1 MVTIPDKMME
11 KINYLHH
18 RFSSTEWS
26 GPAWYTIKKKTKK
39 GFPEQVELTYFKPI
53 DLGNHGSTELDGEE
67 LGKVLPKVYKQFP
80 ELKKSFMGLIH
91 SHHNMGAFF
100 SGTDEGT
107 ALEQAPNEGLFFT
120 TVVAHNKDKFAT
132 GVSYRDQFG
141 LPNFIEG
148 EVRNKVKIKVDKVW
162 KAEADRIEK
171 EAKTTFVTNHY
182 PTRYGGQGTMWANY
196 YNRNNVSDNRED
208 DKKKSSNL
216 SGNSSLDIPL
226 VEETEL
232 LLATQIYD
240 KLLELEITEVEF
252 TSVMKDRCPNVDPY
266 LFASGY
272 YDI

>member
-1 MVTIPDKMME
+1 MLE

-26 GPAWYTIKKKTKK
+26 GPAWYTIKKKAKT
-39 GFPEQVELTYFKPI
+39 GFPTQVELTYFKPI
-53 DLGNHGSTELDGEE
+53 DLGNTGSTELAGEE

-100 SGTDEGT
+100 SGTDEET
-107 ALEQAPNEGLFFT
+107 ALEQAPTEGLFFT
-120 TVVAHNKDKFAT
+120 TVVAHSKDKFAT

-141 LPNFIEG
+141 VPNFIEG
-148 EVRNKVKIKVDKVW
+148 EIKNKVKIKVDKVW

-171 EAKTTFVTNHY
+171 EAKSTFVTRHY
-182 PTRYGGQGTMWANY
+182 PTRYGQGNMWANY
-196 YNRNNVSDNRED
+196 YNNYDRVANELDKDMD
-208 DKKKSSNL
+208 DKKKSST
-216 SGNSSLDIPL
+216 STGNSSLTIPE
-226 VEETEL
+226 VEEKEL

-240 KLLELEITEVEF
+240 KLLEMEITGEQF
-252 TSVMKDRCPNVDPY
+252 SAVMKEKCPNVDPY
-266 LFASGY
+266 LFSSGY